1 MMNKLTNP
9 KESNI
14 IPYKSNGGDGGGIDM
29 SRYVTKQ
36 ELETSIDKILLQ
48 MDKNHNE
55 LINQLTLSNQ
65 KIDYNQAVTNEKLN
79 HQNEKIEHSQAMIN
93 EKLNYQNEQIKEVD
107 NRLNTI
113 IGIGITSII
122 IPIFLKALG
131 F

>member
-1 MMNKLTNP
+1 MTNKLTNP

-29 SRYVTKQ
+29 SKYVTKK
-36 ELETSIDKILLQ
+36 ELDTSIDKILLQ

-65 KIDYNQAVTNEKLN
+65 KIDHNQAMTNEKLN
-79 HQNEKIEHSQAMIN
+79 HQNE
-93 EKLNYQNEQIKEVD
+93 QIKEAD
-107 NRLNTI
+107 SRLNTI

-122 IPIFLKALG
+122 IPIFLKVLG